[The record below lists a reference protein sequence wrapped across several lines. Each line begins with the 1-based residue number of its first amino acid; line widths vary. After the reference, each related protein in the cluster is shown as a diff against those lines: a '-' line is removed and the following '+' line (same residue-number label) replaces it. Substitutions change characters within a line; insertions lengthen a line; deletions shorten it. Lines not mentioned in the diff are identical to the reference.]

1 MADFLNKKATPLNGE
16 DFKLKDHFTM
26 RDFVVTD
33 KGDPFVRHDPLLR
46 VAKAVLGVK
55 GKKVQV
61 FQCPDKGNEWSA
73 TVAVNYE
80 FADGI
85 SFSATADYRKSS
97 SKGGFD
103 LYTTAMA
110 ETRASARALRFALGV
125 EICSADEI
133 ADIDSMGEVDQDEP
147 IEENQMIVLK
157 NKYMKQHGI
166 TLETVQEIVPGVV
179 FLEDL
184 TKSQASELF
193 KKLNTKIN
201 RKKK

>member
-1 MADFLNKKATPLNGE
+1 MADFLNQQANPING
-16 DFKLKDHFTM
+16 DSFKLKDHFTK
-26 RDFVVTD
+26 RDFVITE
-33 KGDPFVRHDPLLR
+33 KGEPFVRHDPLLR

-61 FQCPDKGNEWSA
+61 FQCPDRGNEWSA

-80 FADGI
+80 FSDDY
-85 SFSATADYRKSS
+85 SFSATADCRKSS

-125 EICSADEI
+125 EICSSDEI
-133 ADIDSMGEVDQDEP
+133 ADISNMGEIDQDAP
-147 IEENQMIVLK
+147 IEDGQMTVLK
-157 NKYMKQHGI
+157 NKFMRQHGV
-166 TLETVQEIVPGVV
+166 TLEKIQELTGVV
-179 FLEDL
+179 TLEELTFAQAADL
-184 TKSQASELF
+184 IG
-193 KKLNTKIN
+193 KLTSTVN